1 MEVRDGLF
9 QNENSLANVLRFS
22 SPRKSVMPKLA
33 MVRSR
38 TNYCV
43 LCVFE
48 ERRRGRGGRGEEA
61 GEINDTISINLMS
74 TCLNPRP
81 SVDGFRY
88 TTG

>member
-9 QNENSLANVLRFS
+9 QNENSLANAPRFS

-43 LCVFE
+43 VCV
-48 ERRRGRGGRGEEA
+48 RGKGA

-74 TCLNPRP
+74 TCLNPRWIQ
-81 SVDGFRY
+81 SCRY
-88 TTG
+88 TAG

>member
-9 QNENSLANVLRFS
+9 QNENSLANVPRFS

-48 ERRRGRGGRGEEA
+48 ERGRGR
-61 GEINDTISINLMS
+61 
-74 TCLNPRP
+74 
-81 SVDGFRY
+81 
-88 TTG
+88 